1 MTPPKAHSKATP
13 SKGNILSPVQ
23 KYARM
28 TVKKGAEL
36 KRMLKIPRGMYL
48 VAAEKHKKA
57 IVPAMHLISNVQR

>member
-1 MTPPKAHSKATP
+1 
-13 SKGNILSPVQ
+13 
-23 KYARM
+23 M